1 MALPP
6 LTLSVA
12 PGRRGRPSLTLCR
25 PSTAEAFSGA
35 GSSPSRHQVAR
46 LRRSTIRFPLGGKAL
61 FRNFARSGLANE
73 DSQKQTFGAVLLVI
87 GLSFYE
93 WRLWPT
99 TRRRAPRSECPL
111 QSKHPTLIVVARA
124 AKFRR
129 QFLPPNSCGF
139 TPPLA
144 PLRGAGEARPLEIA
158 FNRAVRP
165 ADAPRCPVVEF
176 DLIRTHFACRRSKC
190 LRNIVAV
197 SSPAALSPATVPG
210 LFGGGSVSLLRT
222 AH

>member
-99 TRRRAPRSECPL
+99 TRRRAPRAECPL
-111 QSKHPTLIVVARA
+111 QSKHRTLIVVAHA
-124 AKFRR
+124 GAHRR
-129 QFLPPNSCGF
+129 KIPPPNLCGF
-139 TPPLA
+139 TPPLTPFPA
-144 PLRGAGEARPLEIA
+144 AGKARSLESA

-165 ADAPRCPVVEF
+165 YVPRRSVEF
-176 DLIRTHFACRRSKC
+176 DPIRTHFARRRPKC

-197 SSPAALSPATVPG
+197 SSPAALSPAAVPG